1 MLRALVVAALGVAAA
16 APTGT
21 TSLLASLNTAEL
33 TGTVQDPAGNQ
44 VPKEQ
49 WLKDQLRA
57 MLGREPNMEELS
69 AARGNMGGGPSSEG
83 QKAAEP
89 VKPGLKELTGSIQNP
104 NGDLVSK
111 ETWLREQLR
120 SMLGHEPSHDELIAA
135 RANFEGSKAGQN

>member
-1 MLRALVVAALGVAAA
+1 M
-16 APTGT
+16 
-21 TSLLASLNTAEL
+21 
-33 TGTVQDPAGNQ
+33 
-44 VPKEQ
+44 PKEQ